1 MRITDSLQGR
11 ISPVAD
17 QPVYPGSRSIVGSLR
32 TLRTPLFRRIVESSA
47 SCVMVVDT
55 APDHQPIVY
64 ASPALEKLIG
74 YSAAELLGADWELVL
89 NRRADGAPP
98 GAVRAAL
105 RRGSAVREILRA
117 RRGDRSTLFVDVRFA
132 PLCGGPGVAA
142 LRVAFLNNVTADF
155 CARET
160 LEYRACHDPL
170 TGLANRYLLQ
180 DRFDRAAFQTQRHGG
195 GFTLVL
201 LDLDRFKQINDRLGH
216 RAGDAVLRA
225 VGARLER
232 LVRGEDTV
240 ARWGGD
246 EFVMILTQTEGAEA
260 IQITLGRI
268 QTALIHWDGGGG
280 TEDFEV
286 HCSAGVATYPGDG
299 ATLEALLER
308 ADQRLYSEKG

>member
-1 MRITDSLQGR
+1 MRIADSLQGR
-11 ISPVAD
+11 IAPVAHES
-17 QPVYPGSRSIVGSLR
+17 VGGGTRSIVGSLR
-32 TLRTPLFRRIVESSA
+32 TFRASLFQHIVESSA

-74 YSAAELLGADWELVL
+74 YSAAELLGADWGLFL
-89 NRRADGAPP
+89 SRRVDGSPP

-105 RRGSAVREILRA
+105 RRGSAVREILRV
-117 RRGDRSTLFVDVRFA
+117 RRGDRSVLYVDVCFA
-132 PLCGGPGVAA
+132 PLSGGTGITA
-142 LRVAFLNNVTADF
+142 LRVAFLNDVTADF

-246 EFVMILTQTEGAEA
+246 EFVMILTQTEGTEA
-260 IQITLGRI
+260 IQITLRRI

-280 TEDFEV
+280 TENFDV

-308 ADQRLYSEKG
+308 ADQRLYSQKG